1 MSKGV
6 DALNFSGPRSALAF
20 ASYESL
26 RSRGMPIGKHI
37 PDAGYF
43 QEPHEFRATLELTT
57 GSERA
62 QLAFTMTEP
71 NTHQH

>member
-1 MSKGV
+1 M
-6 DALNFSGPRSALAF
+6 AF

-43 QEPHEFRATLELTT
+43 QEPCEDGAAGASINALASPIVPLRF
-57 GSERA
+57 
-62 QLAFTMTEP
+62 QLNNLAA
-71 NTHQH
+71 